1 MEQSSYKPMLSDTLE
16 VIRSILSYN
25 PNNIRYC
32 EDKMLNL
39 GIKNLEELSDI
50 PLYKYFSLNNLSYM
64 LNGKKLFVD
73 NISKSWEDCYENFF
87 LKSYFN
93 LHNQPLG
100 TDNLI
105 PSFFGQSWTTKT
117 ESDAMWRIYS
127 SDKNGIRIKTNAKK
141 LFDAI
146 YINDKA
152 MANTWFGKVKY
163 DIMQNFYQELNNEI
177 QQQEAYQVFQFTL
190 PKTQFMKRKEFDHED
205 EFRLIVMMDSEE
217 TVKYN
222 QYKRIAYNIDIDDF
236 IEEYCLDPRLLDG
249 EFETQKQK
257 LITLGADSNKIIKS
271 NLYYFKPF
279 VFDL

>member
-16 VIRSILSYN
+16 VISSALSYD
-25 PNNIRYC
+25 PNNIHYC
-32 EDKMLNL
+32 QRNILNL
-39 GIKNLEELSDI
+39 DITETEELSDI

-87 LKSYFN
+87 LKSTFYREQS
-93 LHNQPLG
+93 LIG

-105 PSFFGQSWTTKT
+105 HGVFGQSWTTKT

-163 DIMQNFYQELNNEI
+163 DVMQKIYQDLNNEI
-177 QQQEAYQVFQFTL
+177 QQQELYQVFQSTL

-217 TVKYN
+217 TVKYH

-257 LITLGADSNKIIKS
+257 LIALGADSNKIIKS

-279 VFDL
+279 TFDL